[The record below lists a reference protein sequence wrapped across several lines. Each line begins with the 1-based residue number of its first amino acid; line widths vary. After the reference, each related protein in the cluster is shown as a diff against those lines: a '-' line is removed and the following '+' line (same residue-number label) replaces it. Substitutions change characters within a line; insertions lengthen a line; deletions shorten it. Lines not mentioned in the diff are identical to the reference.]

1 MSKRSTRAVSDR
13 RRRGS
18 IYLLVLAVA
27 ANVLVIGLAATCLV
41 RVRLRGVVG
50 DNEAREARLLAQ
62 SAVEQAISAMN
73 NAPTTWRQSFSSG
86 VQTTPIAFGAGQM
99 SIILT
104 DDDGDLTD
112 DATDPLWIDGIG
124 QVGGAV
130 WVERARARID
140 GGLPLEFL
148 RTAIH
153 CRRSLVVPIGTELT
167 VVGAPASTDA
177 ELTLNGTITGD
188 AEAVSTSGSGS
199 VSGTLTVP
207 VTEKGM
213 PARTL
218 FDHYVARA
226 TTLTY
231 SGDLNKIVLGPG
243 VNEYDGSGVNTDGV
257 YYLNTGGSNL
267 AISIVRVCGTL
278 IVDVGNGTLTI
289 GTCLM
294 QPCREDFPVLIVK
307 GNINVYMQTP
317 QLVEG
322 VPNSHNLNPS
332 GAPYQG
338 ATDGDTAD
346 TYPFGLFGLVHIIG
360 DVTLTNCGASK
371 GVVVVDGQV
380 TITGTASQITHDP
393 GLMLNP
399 PLGYTDDPNSTAM
412 IIRGGSWSRQPAP

>member
-1 MSKRSTRAVSDR
+1 MSNRSTRAARDR
-13 RRRGS
+13 RRRGA

-27 ANVLVIGLAATCLV
+27 ANVLVIGLAATYLV
-41 RVRLRGVVG
+41 RVRLRAVVNN
-50 DNEAREARLLAQ
+50 NEAREARLLAQ
-62 SAVEQAISAMN
+62 SAVEQAVSAMN
-73 NAPTTWRQSFSSG
+73 DAPTTWRQDFFSG

-99 SIILT
+99 SFILT
-104 DDDGDLTD
+104 DDDGDLAD

-148 RTAIH
+148 RTALH
-153 CRRSLVVPIGTELT
+153 CRTSLTGAFGTVLT
-167 VVGAPASTDA
+167 VVGAPASADSDFA
-177 ELTLNGTITGD
+177 FNGSITGD
-188 AEAVSTSGSGS
+188 AEAVSASGTGS
-199 VSGTLTVP
+199 VSGTLTTP
-207 VTEKGM
+207 VTKKGM

-218 FDHYVARA
+218 LDHYVARA

-243 VNEYDGSGVNTDGV
+243 VNEYDGSGVNADGV

-294 QPCREDFPVLIVK
+294 QPYREDFPVLIVK
-307 GNINVYMQTP
+307 GSVNAYMQTP
-317 QLVEG
+317 QLAEG
-322 VPNSHNLNPS
+322 APNSHNLNPS

-338 ATDGDTAD
+338 VSDSDTAD
-346 TYPFGLFGLVHIIG
+346 TYPLGLFGLVHIIG
-360 DVTLTNCGASK
+360 ELTVQDCGVSK
-371 GVVVVDGQV
+371 GVFVVDGQV
-380 TITGTASQITHDP
+380 TVAGTASQITHDS